1 MSIADLKTKI
11 ATVVSGN
18 SSNDNLIT
26 KRLEIVS
33 QNLKTVPSILSNDFQ
48 IEGQIHSSGVIEIE
62 GSVRGIINANS
73 VILREN
79 GFVNGTII
87 AEFLS
92 IRGSFDGNIKAKNIR
107 ISGKA
112 KIQGEIEYGSLAVED
127 GASIDGQFKKLC

>member
-62 GSVRGIINANS
+62 GSVE
-73 VILREN
+73 VL
-79 GFVNGTII
+79 
-87 AEFLS
+87 
-92 IRGSFDGNIKAKNIR
+92 
-107 ISGKA
+107 
-112 KIQGEIEYGSLAVED
+112 
-127 GASIDGQFKKLC
+127 